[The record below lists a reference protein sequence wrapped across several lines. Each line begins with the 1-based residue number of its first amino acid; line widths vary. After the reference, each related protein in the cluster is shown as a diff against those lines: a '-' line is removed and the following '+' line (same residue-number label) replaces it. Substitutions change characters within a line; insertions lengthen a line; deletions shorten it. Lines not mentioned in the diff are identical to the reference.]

1 MAYANTFAANP
12 HWLPR
17 NPKAALKDIPEDAF
31 RASMRTPLLVVY
43 LLRGVERER
52 KGAPE
57 TDYREGLV
65 LPALG
70 LHFPGIRDPNAPK
83 RYVSYRLNRVAQGEL
98 ELDGDDLE
106 DDADE
111 D

>member
-1 MAYANTFAANP
+1 VLHGLSSAEAAAVKQEQKKADRE
-12 HWLPR
+12 R
-17 NPKAALKDIPEDAF
+17 NIPDDAF
-31 RASMRTPLLVVY
+31 RAAMQAPLLVLY
-43 LLRGVERER
+43 LLRGFEKE
-52 KGAPE
+52 PSSSE
-57 TDYREGLV
+57 TPYRQHLV

-98 ELDGDDLE
+98 ELDGDDLS
-106 DDADE
+106 DDDDE